1 MTFFFL
7 FVCAGANAE
16 LVYSLLDPADGAF
29 SIDEHSGVLRL
40 AAPLNRELRP
50 SYTLRARAADR
61 GWPRPLSTV
70 CSVTVSV
77 LDLND
82 DPPVFQHREYVATVP
97 EDVAA
102 GTQVLHVRAAS
113 RDAEAQISYS
123 IVDGN
128 DKGAFSVDTHTGKR
142 RSAATY
148 GGVLT
153 PLLTSVS
160 QPKRKGQPCLILVL
174 ARVCVGVVF
183 VIAPLDYE
191 ASREFS
197 LTVEA
202 TDGET
207 PSLSDRAVV
216 SINVT
221 DVNDNSPVFSQ
232 TVYAAVVS
240 EDIEPGKA
248 VLTVSLRP
256 LMTINRLKSAH

>member
-1 MTFFFL
+1 M
-7 FVCAGANAE
+7 
-16 LVYSLLDPADGAF
+16 
-29 SIDEHSGVLRL
+29 
-40 AAPLNRELRP
+40 
-50 SYTLRARAADR
+50 
-61 GWPRPLSTV
+61 
-70 CSVTVSV
+70 
-77 LDLND
+77 
-82 DPPVFQHREYVATVP
+82 
-97 EDVAA
+97 
-102 GTQVLHVRAAS
+102 
-113 RDAEAQISYS
+113 
-123 IVDGN
+123 
-128 DKGAFSVDTHTGKR
+128 
-142 RSAATY
+142 
-148 GGVLT
+148 
-153 PLLTSVS
+153 
-160 QPKRKGQPCLILVL
+160 
-174 ARVCVGVVF
+174 
-183 VIAPLDYE
+183 IAPLDYE